1 MTLFEYLSAAF
12 SLVLALGVSRGLNG
26 VRSAFMVNRRYW
38 PHVIW
43 LTTKLLNAV
52 AFWWWLWAYH
62 EADSYWTLLT
72 FMGVLIVPVVI
83 YLQIDSLVGHQPRGV
98 TNWEKHYYSEHK
110 WFFSLN
116 LIQTSVACFLFINI
130 GNPAPVILVG
140 VAWTALAAILS
151 LVCYKSEKH
160 KTHLVIA
167 VLCFS
172 MQMLFLI
179 INVQAPSIFLH
190 AN

>member
-26 VRSAFMVNRRYW
+26 VRSTFMVDRRYW

-52 AFWWWLWAYH
+52 AYWWWLWGYH
-62 EADSYWTLLT
+62 GIDSYWNLFT
-72 FMGVLIVPVVI
+72 FFWVLVIPVVI
-83 YLQIDSLVGHQPRGV
+83 YLQIDSLVGHQPRAV

-116 LIQTSVACFLFINI
+116 FIQASVVGLGFSNI
-130 GNPAPVILVG
+130 GNPNPAFLAGVGWTSLVVILSV
-140 VAWTALAAILS
+140 
-151 LVCYKSEKH
+151 VCYKSEKH

-167 VLCFS
+167 VFCFA
-172 MQMLFLI
+172 MQVLFLMSNI
-179 INVQAPSIFLH
+179 QAPSMF
-190 AN
+190 

>member
-62 EADSYWTLLT
+62 EADSYWNLVT
-72 FMGVLIVPVVI
+72 FFGVLIVPVVI
-83 YLQIDSLVGHQPRGV
+83 YLQIDSLVGHQPREV

-116 LIQTSVACFLFINI
+116 FIQSSVAFVLFLNI
-130 GNPAPVILVG
+130 GNPEPAYLG
-140 VAWTALAAILS
+140 GAAWTSLVVGLS

-167 VLCFS
+167 VFCFA
-172 MQMLFLI
+172 MQVLFLMSNI
-179 INVQAPSIFLH
+179 QAPSMF
-190 AN
+190 